1 MKEPTKFAY
10 HGGIGNRQYI
20 FPLHFRDCVRDEKNA
35 TGVMLS
41 AVKHLD
47 FSVIY
52 KDEILRTMPSPIGM
66 GEGAQFRMV

>member
-1 MKEPTKFAY
+1 
-10 HGGIGNRQYI
+10 
-20 FPLHFRDCVRDEKNA
+20 
-35 TGVMLS
+35 MLS

-52 KDEILRTMPSPIGM
+52 KDEILRTIPSPIGM